1 MSAILKR
8 EVFWLAGFHL
18 VLEWPSGIN
27 LAEFEDFTEWLR
39 IIERKARRAVIE
51 EPVE

>member
-18 VLEWPSGIN
+18 LLDWPSGMTR
-27 LAEFEDFTEWLR
+27 ADFEDFAEWLH
-39 IIERKARRAVIE
+39 IIEGKARRAVIE
-51 EPVE
+51 EPVK